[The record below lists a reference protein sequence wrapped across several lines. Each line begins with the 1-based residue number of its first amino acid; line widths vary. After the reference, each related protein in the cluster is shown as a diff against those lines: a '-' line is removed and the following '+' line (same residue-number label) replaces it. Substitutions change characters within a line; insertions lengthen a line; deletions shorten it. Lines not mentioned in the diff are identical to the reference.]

1 MAHIVHGPVAEALAS
16 LTPVQLEFLKKVPKP
31 ELHAHLNGSIPFHLL
46 QQLAHERTAS
56 PTADGQTAVL
66 PENIRTGLEKLQ
78 AGVVLDELHDF
89 FDLFPAIYTLTS
101 NPATLARAARGVLEH
116 FLEPK
121 DPDSHPEA
129 AYIELRSIPR
139 ETPEMTRR
147 QYIETVLDEV
157 ERYPPERAAYI
168 VALDRK
174 MEPRF
179 AAECVR
185 HAVMFKKAGRR
196 VVGVDLCGD
205 PLVSA
210 LSIQCLILP
219 YLRRV
224 VASDEPLE
232 CFTSRQATWPTSS
245 SSSELPKRPD

>member
-101 NPATLARAARGVLEH
+101 NPATLARAARGR
-116 FLEPK
+116 
-121 DPDSHPEA
+121 EA
-129 AYIELRSIPR
+129 GGVRARAGGPVRAEGAGAR
-139 ETPEMTRR
+139 E
-147 QYIETVLDEV
+147 
-157 ERYPPERAAYI
+157 
-168 VALDRK
+168 
-174 MEPRF
+174 
-179 AAECVR
+179 
-185 HAVMFKKAGRR
+185 
-196 VVGVDLCGD
+196 VVPG
-205 PLVSA
+205 
-210 LSIQCLILP
+210 
-219 YLRRV
+219 
-224 VASDEPLE
+224 
-232 CFTSRQATWPTSS
+232 RQAGW
-245 SSSELPKRPD
+245 

>member
-1 MAHIVHGPVAEALAS
+1 MAHTVHGPAAEALAS
-16 LTPVQLEFLKKVPKP
+16 LSPAQLEFLKKVPKP

-46 QQLAHERTAS
+46 QQLAHERTTS
-56 PTADGQTAVL
+56 TTAGGKAVAL
-66 PENIRTGLEKLQ
+66 PENVRAGLEKLQ

-89 FDLFPAIYTLTS
+89 FDLFPAIYALTS

-116 FLEPK
+116 FLESKEPGG
-121 DPDSHPEA
+121 HPEA

-147 QYIETVLDEV
+147 KYIETVLDEV

-185 HAVMFKKAGRR
+185 HAVELKNAGRR

-210 LSIQCLILP
+210 L
-219 YLRRV
+219 
-224 VASDEPLE
+224 A
-232 CFTSRQATWPTSS
+232 
-245 SSSELPKRPD
+245 